1 MEKIGYYRKSGELFL
16 QNLSLKKLVDH
27 YETPT
32 FVYDSNLI
40 KNSFYMLKKIMDPL
54 NGKIHFAVKSND
66 NLGVIKYINSLGAG
80 ADVVSIGE
88 LKRCLKVSVK
98 PKDIIFSGVG
108 KQKDEIEFAINKN
121 IKQLNAESIEELKD
135 IIEIS
140 KNIKKKVNVALR
152 VNLDIKAKT
161 HKKIS
166 TGDENSKFGIIY
178 DDIVHAYKLIN
189 DASFINPYGLAI
201 HVGSQLFDYDVFFQ
215 TFSKI
220 KNLAVELKNLGY
232 EVNNLDLGGG
242 FGVDYTMKNSL
253 NYKSFSQALNEV
265 FKNKE
270 FKLSVEPGRSLIAES
285 GILLTKVIRTKSTNH
300 KNFLIVDA
308 AMNNL
313 IRPTLYNA
321 THSIE
326 PLKIKSDRSSKKYD
340 VVGPICETGDFL
352 GIDFNLQ
359 ETKKDEVLAIMTC
372 GAYGSVMRSNYNSR
386 PSAAEV
392 FIFNNKEILLRK
404 REKINELLKHDI
416 MPNF

>member
-1 MEKIGYYRKSGELFL
+1 MQKIGYYRKSGELFL

-152 VNLDIKAKT
+152 VNLDINAKT

-232 EVNNLDLGGG
+232 EVNHLDLGGG

-253 NYKSFSQALNEV
+253 NYKSFSKALNEV
-265 FKNKE
+265 FKNNE
-270 FKLSVEPGRSLIAES
+270 FQLSIEPGRSLIAES
-285 GILLTKVIRTKSTNH
+285 GVLLTKVIRTKSTNY

-321 THSIE
+321 IHSIQ

-340 VVGPICETGDFL
+340 IVGPICETGDFL

-359 ETKKDEVLAIMTC
+359 ETKKNEVLAIMTC

-404 REKINELLKHDI
+404 REKIDQLLNLDI
-416 MPNF
+416 IPNF

>member
-1 MEKIGYYRKSGELFL
+1 MQKIGYYRKSGELFL

-152 VNLDIKAKT
+152 VNLDINAKT

-178 DDIVHAYKLIN
+178 DEIVHAYKLIN
-189 DASFINPYGLAI
+189 DASFINPYGLAV

-220 KNLAVELKNLGY
+220 KNLAMELKNLGY
-232 EVNNLDLGGG
+232 EVNHLDLGGG
-242 FGVDYTMKNSL
+242 FGVDYTVKNSL
-253 NYKSFSQALNEV
+253 NYKSFSKALNEV
-265 FKNKE
+265 FKNNE
-270 FKLSVEPGRSLIAES
+270 FQLSVEPGRSLIAES
-285 GILLTKVIRTKSTNH
+285 GVLLTKVIRTKSTNY

-321 THSIE
+321 IHSIQ

-340 VVGPICETGDFL
+340 IVGPICETGDFL

-359 ETKKDEVLAIMTC
+359 ETKKNEVLAIMTC

-404 REKINELLKHDI
+404 REKIDQLLNLDI
-416 MPNF
+416 IPNF

>member
-1 MEKIGYYRKSGELFL
+1 MQKTGYYRKSGELFL
-16 QNLSLKKLVDH
+16 QNLSLKKLVDR

-152 VNLDIKAKT
+152 VNLDINAKT

-232 EVNNLDLGGG
+232 EVNHLDLGGG

-253 NYKSFSQALNEV
+253 NYKSFSKALNDV
-265 FKNKE
+265 FKNNE
-270 FKLSVEPGRSLIAES
+270 FQLSIEPGRSLIAES
-285 GILLTKVIRTKSTNH
+285 GVLLTKVIRTKSTNY

-321 THSIE
+321 IHSIQ

-340 VVGPICETGDFL
+340 IVGPICETGDFL

-359 ETKKDEVLAIMTC
+359 ETKKNEVLAIMTC

-404 REKINELLKHDI
+404 REKIDQLLNLDI
-416 MPNF
+416 IPNF

>member
-1 MEKIGYYRKSGELFL
+1 MQKTGYYRKSGELFL

-152 VNLDIKAKT
+152 VNLDINAKT

-232 EVNNLDLGGG
+232 EVNHLDLGGG

-253 NYKSFSQALNEV
+253 NYKSFSKALNEV
-265 FKNKE
+265 FKNNE
-270 FKLSVEPGRSLIAES
+270 FQLSVEPGRSLIAES
-285 GILLTKVIRTKSTNH
+285 GVLLTKVIRTKSTNY

-321 THSIE
+321 IHSIQ

-340 VVGPICETGDFL
+340 IVGPICETGDFL

-359 ETKKDEVLAIMTC
+359 ETKKNEVLAIMTC

-404 REKINELLKHDI
+404 REKIDQLLNLDI
-416 MPNF
+416 IPNF

>member
-1 MEKIGYYRKSGELFL
+1 MQKTGYYRKSGELFL
-16 QNLSLKKLVDH
+16 QNLSLKKLVDR

-152 VNLDIKAKT
+152 VNLDINAKT

-201 HVGSQLFDYDVFFQ
+201 HVGSQLFDYNVFFQ

-232 EVNNLDLGGG
+232 EVNHLDLGGG

-253 NYKSFSQALNEV
+253 NYKSFSKALNEV
-265 FKNKE
+265 FKNNE
-270 FKLSVEPGRSLIAES
+270 FQLSIEPGRSLIAES
-285 GILLTKVIRTKSTNH
+285 GVLLTKVIRTKSTNY

-321 THSIE
+321 IHSIQ

-340 VVGPICETGDFL
+340 IVGPICETGDFL

-359 ETKKDEVLAIMTC
+359 ETKKNEVLAIMTC

-404 REKINELLKHDI
+404 REKIDQLLNLDI
-416 MPNF
+416 IPNF

>member
-1 MEKIGYYRKSGELFL
+1 MQKIGYYRKSGELFL

-152 VNLDIKAKT
+152 VNLDINAKT

-178 DDIVHAYKLIN
+178 DDIVLAYKLIH
-189 DASFINPYGLAI
+189 DASFIKPYGLAI

-232 EVNNLDLGGG
+232 EVNHLDLGGG

-253 NYKSFSQALNEV
+253 NYKSFSKALNEV
-265 FKNKE
+265 FKNNE
-270 FKLSVEPGRSLIAES
+270 FQLSVEPGRSLIAES
-285 GILLTKVIRTKSTNH
+285 GVLLTKVIRTKSTNY

-321 THSIE
+321 IHSIQ
-326 PLKIKSDRSSKKYD
+326 PLKIRSDRSSKKYD
-340 VVGPICETGDFL
+340 IVGPICETGDFL

-359 ETKKDEVLAIMTC
+359 ETKKNEVLAIMTC

-404 REKINELLKHDI
+404 REKIDQLLNLDI
-416 MPNF
+416 IPNF

>member
-1 MEKIGYYRKSGELFL
+1 MQKIGYYRKSGELFL

-152 VNLDIKAKT
+152 VNLDINAKT

-232 EVNNLDLGGG
+232 EVNHLDLGGG

-253 NYKSFSQALNEV
+253 NYKSFSKALNEV
-265 FKNKE
+265 FKNNE
-270 FKLSVEPGRSLIAES
+270 FQLSIEPGRSLIAES
-285 GILLTKVIRTKSTNH
+285 GVLLTKVIRTKSTNY

-321 THSIE
+321 IHSIQ
-326 PLKIKSDRSSKKYD
+326 PLKIRSDRSSKKYD
-340 VVGPICETGDFL
+340 IVGPICETGDFL

-359 ETKKDEVLAIMTC
+359 ETKKNEVLAIMTC

-404 REKINELLKHDI
+404 REKIDQLLNLDI
-416 MPNF
+416 IPNF

>member
-1 MEKIGYYRKSGELFL
+1 MQKIGYYRKSGELFL
-16 QNLSLKKLVDH
+16 QNLSLKKLVDR

-152 VNLDIKAKT
+152 VNLDINAKT

-232 EVNNLDLGGG
+232 EVNHLDLGGG

-253 NYKSFSQALNEV
+253 NYKSFSKALNEV
-265 FKNKE
+265 FKNNE
-270 FKLSVEPGRSLIAES
+270 FQLSVEPGRSLIAES
-285 GILLTKVIRTKSTNH
+285 GILLTKVIRTKSTNY

-321 THSIE
+321 IHSIQ

-340 VVGPICETGDFL
+340 IVGPICETGDFL

-359 ETKKDEVLAIMTC
+359 ETKKNEVLAIMTC

-404 REKINELLKHDI
+404 REKIDQLLNLDI
-416 MPNF
+416 IPNF

>member
-1 MEKIGYYRKSGELFL
+1 MQKIGYYRKSGELFL

-27 YETPT
+27 YGTPT

-80 ADVVSIGE
+80 ADVVSVGE

-152 VNLDIKAKT
+152 VNLDINAKT

-232 EVNNLDLGGG
+232 EVNHLDLGGG

-253 NYKSFSQALNEV
+253 NYKSFSKALNEV
-265 FKNKE
+265 FKNNE
-270 FKLSVEPGRSLIAES
+270 FQLSVEPGRSLIAES
-285 GILLTKVIRTKSTNH
+285 GVLLTKVIRTKSTNY

-321 THSIE
+321 IHSIQ

-340 VVGPICETGDFL
+340 IVGPICETGDFL

-359 ETKKDEVLAIMTC
+359 ETKKNEVLAIMTC

-404 REKINELLKHDI
+404 REKIDQLLNLDI
-416 MPNF
+416 IPNF

>member
-1 MEKIGYYRKSGELFL
+1 MQKIGYYRKSGELFL

-27 YETPT
+27 YGTPT

-152 VNLDIKAKT
+152 VNLDINAKT

-232 EVNNLDLGGG
+232 EVNHLDLGGG

-253 NYKSFSQALNEV
+253 NYKSFSKALNEV
-265 FKNKE
+265 FKNNE
-270 FKLSVEPGRSLIAES
+270 FQLSVEPGRSLIAES
-285 GILLTKVIRTKSTNH
+285 GILLTKVIRTKSTNY

-321 THSIE
+321 THSIQ

-340 VVGPICETGDFL
+340 IVGPICETGDFL

-359 ETKKDEVLAIMTC
+359 ETKKNEVLAIMTC

-404 REKINELLKHDI
+404 REKIDQLLNLDI
-416 MPNF
+416 IPNF

>member
-98 PKDIIFSGVG
+98 PNDIIFSGVG

-121 IKQLNAESIEELKD
+121 IKQLNAESIDELKD

-152 VNLDIKAKT
+152 VNLDINAKT

-178 DDIVHAYKLIN
+178 DDIVNAYKLIHE
-189 DASFINPYGLAI
+189 ASFIKPYGLAI

-220 KNLAVELKNLGY
+220 KNLAVELRNLGY
-232 EVNNLDLGGG
+232 EVNHLDLGGG

-253 NYKSFSQALNEV
+253 NYKSFSKALNEV
-265 FKNKE
+265 FKNNE
-270 FKLSVEPGRSLIAES
+270 FQLSVEPGRSLIAES
-285 GILLTKVIRTKSTNH
+285 GVLLTKVIRTKSTNY

-321 THSIE
+321 THFIQ

-340 VVGPICETGDFL
+340 IVGPICETGDFL

-359 ETKKDEVLAIMTC
+359 ETKKNEVLAIMTC

-404 REKINELLKHDI
+404 REKIDQLLNLDI
-416 MPNF
+416 IPNF

>member
-1 MEKIGYYRKSGELFL
+1 MQKIGYYRKSGELFL
-16 QNLSLKKLVDH
+16 QNLNLKKLVDH
-27 YETPT
+27 YGTPT

-152 VNLDIKAKT
+152 VNLDINAKT

-232 EVNNLDLGGG
+232 EVNHLDLGGG

-253 NYKSFSQALNEV
+253 NYKSFSKALNEV
-265 FKNKE
+265 FKNNE
-270 FKLSVEPGRSLIAES
+270 FQLSVEPGRSLIAES
-285 GILLTKVIRTKSTNH
+285 GVLLTKVIRTKSTNY

-321 THSIE
+321 FHSIQ

-340 VVGPICETGDFL
+340 IVGPICETGDFL

-359 ETKKDEVLAIMTC
+359 ETKKNEVLAIMTC

-404 REKINELLKHDI
+404 REKIDQLLNIDI
-416 MPNF
+416 IPNF

>member
-1 MEKIGYYRKSGELFL
+1 MQKTGYYRKSGELFL
-16 QNLSLKKLVDH
+16 QNLSLKKLVDR

-152 VNLDIKAKT
+152 VNLDINAKT

-232 EVNNLDLGGG
+232 EVNHLDLGGG

-253 NYKSFSQALNEV
+253 NYKSFSKALNEV
-265 FKNKE
+265 FKNNE
-270 FKLSVEPGRSLIAES
+270 FQLSIEPGRSLIAES
-285 GILLTKVIRTKSTNH
+285 GVLLTKVIRTKSTNY

-321 THSIE
+321 THSIQ
-326 PLKIKSDRSSKKYD
+326 PLKIKTDRSSKKYD
-340 VVGPICETGDFL
+340 IVGPICETGDFL

-359 ETKKDEVLAIMTC
+359 ETKKNEVLAIMTC

-404 REKINELLKHDI
+404 REKIDQLLNLDI
-416 MPNF
+416 IPNF

>member
-1 MEKIGYYRKSGELFL
+1 MQKTGYYRKSGELFL

-32 FVYDSNLI
+32 FIYDSNLI

-152 VNLDIKAKT
+152 VNLDINAKT

-232 EVNNLDLGGG
+232 EVNHLDLGGG

-253 NYKSFSQALNEV
+253 NYKSFSKALNEV
-265 FKNKE
+265 FKNNE
-270 FKLSVEPGRSLIAES
+270 FQLSIEPGRSLIAES
-285 GILLTKVIRTKSTNH
+285 GVLLTKVIRTKSTNY

-321 THSIE
+321 IHSIQ

-340 VVGPICETGDFL
+340 IVGPICETGDFL

-359 ETKKDEVLAIMTC
+359 ETKKNEVLAIMTC

-404 REKINELLKHDI
+404 REKIDQLLNLDI
-416 MPNF
+416 IPNF

>member
-1 MEKIGYYRKSGELFL
+1 MQKTGYYRKSGELFV

-152 VNLDIKAKT
+152 VNLDINAKT

-220 KNLAVELKNLGY
+220 KNLAVKLRNLGY

-253 NYKSFSQALNEV
+253 NYKSFSKALNEV
-265 FKNKE
+265 FKNNE
-270 FKLSVEPGRSLIAES
+270 FQLSVEPGRSLIAES
-285 GILLTKVIRTKSTNH
+285 GILLTKVIRTKSTNY

-321 THSIE
+321 THSIQ
-326 PLKIKSDRSSKKYD
+326 PLKIKRDRSSKKYD
-340 VVGPICETGDFL
+340 IVGPICETGDFL

-359 ETKKDEVLAIMTC
+359 ETKKNEVLAIMTC

-404 REKINELLKHDI
+404 REKIDQLLNLDI
-416 MPNF
+416 IPNF

>member
-1 MEKIGYYRKSGELFL
+1 MQKTGYYRKSGELFL
-16 QNLSLKKLVDH
+16 QNLSLKKLVDR

-40 KNSFYMLKKIMDPL
+40 KNSFFMLKKIMDPL

-152 VNLDIKAKT
+152 VNLDINAKT

-166 TGDENSKFGIIY
+166 TGDEKSKFGIIY

-232 EVNNLDLGGG
+232 EVNHLDLGGG

-253 NYKSFSQALNEV
+253 NYKSFSKALNEV
-265 FKNKE
+265 FKNNE
-270 FKLSVEPGRSLIAES
+270 FQLSVEPGRSLIAES
-285 GILLTKVIRTKSTNH
+285 GILLTKVIRTKSTNY

-321 THSIE
+321 IHSIQ

-340 VVGPICETGDFL
+340 IVGPICETGDFL

-359 ETKKDEVLAIMTC
+359 ETKKNEVLAIMTC

-404 REKINELLKHDI
+404 REKIDQLLNLDI
-416 MPNF
+416 IPNF

>member
-1 MEKIGYYRKSGELFL
+1 MQKIGYYRKSGELFL
-16 QNLSLKKLVDH
+16 QNLSLKKLVDQ
-27 YETPT
+27 YGTPT

-152 VNLDIKAKT
+152 VNLDINAKT

-220 KNLAVELKNLGY
+220 KNLAVELINLGY
-232 EVNNLDLGGG
+232 KVNHLDLGGG

-253 NYKSFSQALNEV
+253 NYKSFSKALNEV
-265 FKNKE
+265 FKNNE
-270 FKLSVEPGRSLIAES
+270 FQLSIEPGRSLIAES
-285 GILLTKVIRTKSTNH
+285 GVLLTKVIRTKSTNN

-321 THSIE
+321 IHSIQ

-340 VVGPICETGDFL
+340 IVGPICETGDFL

-359 ETKKDEVLAIMTC
+359 ETKKNEVLAIMTC

-404 REKINELLKHDI
+404 RERIDQLLNLDI
-416 MPNF
+416 IPNF

>member
-1 MEKIGYYRKSGELFL
+1 MQKIGYYRKSGELFL

-27 YETPT
+27 YGTPT
-32 FVYDSNLI
+32 FIYDSNLI
-40 KNSFYMLKKIMDPL
+40 KNSFVMLKEIMDPL

-140 KNIKKKVNVALR
+140 TNIKKKVNVALR
-152 VNLDIKAKT
+152 VNLDINAKT

-189 DASFINPYGLAI
+189 DASFIKPYGLAI

-220 KNLAVELKNLGY
+220 KNLALELRGLGY

-253 NYKSFSQALNEV
+253 NYKSFSKALNEV

-270 FKLSVEPGRSLIAES
+270 FQLSVEPGRSLIAES
-285 GILLTKVIRTKSTNH
+285 GILLTKVIRTKSTNY

-321 THSIE
+321 THSIQ
-326 PLKIKSDRSSKKYD
+326 PLKIKSDRSTKKYD

-359 ETKKDEVLAIMTC
+359 ETKKNEVLAIMTC

-392 FIFNNKEILLRK
+392 LIFNNKEILLRK
-404 REKINELLKHDI
+404 REKIDQLLNIDI
-416 MPNF
+416 IPNF

>member
-1 MEKIGYYRKSGELFL
+1 MQKTGYYRKSGELFL

-27 YETPT
+27 YKTPT

-152 VNLDIKAKT
+152 VNLDINAKT

-232 EVNNLDLGGG
+232 EVNHLDLGGG

-253 NYKSFSQALNEV
+253 NYKSFSKALNEV
-265 FKNKE
+265 FKNNE
-270 FKLSVEPGRSLIAES
+270 FQLSIEPGRSLIAES
-285 GILLTKVIRTKSTNH
+285 GVLLTKVIRTKSTNY

-321 THSIE
+321 IHSIQ

-340 VVGPICETGDFL
+340 IVGPICETGDFL

-359 ETKKDEVLAIMTC
+359 ETKKNEVLAIMTC

-404 REKINELLKHDI
+404 REKIDQLLNLDI
-416 MPNF
+416 IPNF

>member
-1 MEKIGYYRKSGELFL
+1 MQKTGYYRKSGELFL

-27 YETPT
+27 YDTPT

-152 VNLDIKAKT
+152 VNLDINAKT

-220 KNLAVELKNLGY
+220 KNLAVELKKLGY
-232 EVNNLDLGGG
+232 KVSHLDLGGG

-253 NYKSFSQALNEV
+253 NYKSFSKALNEV
-265 FKNKE
+265 FKNNE
-270 FKLSVEPGRSLIAES
+270 FQLSIEPGRSLIAES
-285 GILLTKVIRTKSTNH
+285 GVLLTKVIRTKSTNY

-321 THSIE
+321 IHSIQ

-340 VVGPICETGDFL
+340 IVGPICETGDFL

-359 ETKKDEVLAIMTC
+359 ETKKNEVLAIMTC

-404 REKINELLKHDI
+404 REKIDQLLNLDI
-416 MPNF
+416 IPNF

>member
-1 MEKIGYYRKSGELFL
+1 MQKIGYYRKSGELFL
-16 QNLSLKKLVDH
+16 QNLSLKKLVDR

-152 VNLDIKAKT
+152 VNLDINAKT

-232 EVNNLDLGGG
+232 EVNQLDLGGG

-253 NYKSFSQALNEV
+253 NYKSFSKALNEV
-265 FKNKE
+265 FKNNE
-270 FKLSVEPGRSLIAES
+270 FQLSIEPGRSLIAES
-285 GILLTKVIRTKSTNH
+285 GVLLTKVIRTKSTNY

-321 THSIE
+321 IHSIQ

-340 VVGPICETGDFL
+340 IVGPICETGDFL

-359 ETKKDEVLAIMTC
+359 ETKKNEVLAIMTC

-404 REKINELLKHDI
+404 REKIDQLLNLDI
-416 MPNF
+416 IPNF

>member
-1 MEKIGYYRKSGELFL
+1 MQKIGYYRKSGELFL
-16 QNLSLKKLVDH
+16 QNLSLKKLADH
-27 YETPT
+27 YGTPT

-152 VNLDIKAKT
+152 VNLDINAKT

-220 KNLAVELKNLGY
+220 KNLAVELRNLGY

-253 NYKSFSQALNEV
+253 NYKSFSKALNEV
-265 FKNKE
+265 FKNNE
-270 FKLSVEPGRSLIAES
+270 FQLSVEPGRSLIAES
-285 GILLTKVIRTKSTNH
+285 GILLTKVIRTKSTNY

-321 THSIE
+321 THSIQ

-340 VVGPICETGDFL
+340 IVGPICETGDFL

-359 ETKKDEVLAIMTC
+359 ETKKNEVLAIMTC

-404 REKINELLKHDI
+404 REKIDQLLNLDI
-416 MPNF
+416 IPNF

>member
-1 MEKIGYYRKSGELFL
+1 MQKTGYYRKSGELFL
-16 QNLSLKKLVDH
+16 QNLSLKKLVDR

-66 NLGVIKYINSLGAG
+66 NLGIIKYINSLGAG

-152 VNLDIKAKT
+152 VNLDINAKT

-166 TGDENSKFGIIY
+166 TGDEKSKFGIIY

-232 EVNNLDLGGG
+232 EVNHLDLGGG

-253 NYKSFSQALNEV
+253 NYKSFSKALNEV
-265 FKNKE
+265 FKNNE
-270 FKLSVEPGRSLIAES
+270 FQLSIEPGRSLIAES
-285 GILLTKVIRTKSTNH
+285 GVLLTKVIRTKSTNY

-321 THSIE
+321 IHSIQ

-340 VVGPICETGDFL
+340 IVGPICETGDFL

-359 ETKKDEVLAIMTC
+359 ETKKNEVLAIMTC

-404 REKINELLKHDI
+404 REKIDQLLNLDI
-416 MPNF
+416 IPNF

>member
-1 MEKIGYYRKSGELFL
+1 MQKIGYYRKSGELFL

-27 YETPT
+27 YGTPT

-152 VNLDIKAKT
+152 VNLDINAKT

-232 EVNNLDLGGG
+232 EVNHLDLGGG

-253 NYKSFSQALNEV
+253 NYKSFSKALNEV
-265 FKNKE
+265 FKNNE
-270 FKLSVEPGRSLIAES
+270 FQLSVEPGRSLIAES
-285 GILLTKVIRTKSTNH
+285 GVLLTKVIRTKSTNY

-321 THSIE
+321 IHSIQ

-340 VVGPICETGDFL
+340 IVGPICETGDFL

-359 ETKKDEVLAIMTC
+359 ETKKNEVLAIMTC

-404 REKINELLKHDI
+404 REKIDQLLNLDI
-416 MPNF
+416 IPNF

>member
-1 MEKIGYYRKSGELFL
+1 MQKIGYYRKSGELFL
-16 QNLSLKKLVDH
+16 QNKSLKNLANQ
-27 YETPT
+27 YGTPT
-32 FVYDSNLI
+32 FIYDSNLI
-40 KNSFYMLKKIMDPL
+40 KKSFHLLKNIMDPL

-66 NLGVIKYINSLGAG
+66 NLGIIKYINSLGAG

-98 PKDIIFSGVG
+98 PEDIIFSGVG
-108 KQKDEIEFAINKN
+108 KQKDEIEFAINQN
-121 IKQLNAESIEELKD
+121 IKQLNAESIEELKE

-140 KNIKKKVNVALR
+140 NKIKKKVNVALR
-152 VNLDIKAKT
+152 VNLDINAKT

-178 DDIVHAYKLIN
+178 DDIVNAYKLIN
-189 DASFINPYGLAI
+189 EASFINPYGLAV

-220 KNLAVELKNLGY
+220 KHLAIELRNLGY
-232 EVNNLDLGGG
+232 EINHLDLGGG
-242 FGVDYTMKNSL
+242 FGIDYTMKNSL
-253 NYKSFSQALNEV
+253 DFESFSRALNEI
-265 FKNKE
+265 FKNEE
-270 FKLSVEPGRSLIAES
+270 FQLSIEPGRSLIAES
-285 GILLTKVIRTKSTNH
+285 GILLTKVIRTKSTNL

-313 IRPTLYNA
+313 IRPTLYNS
-321 THSIE
+321 THSIK
-326 PLKIKSDRSSKKYD
+326 PLKVKNNRSLKKYD

-359 ETKKDEVLAIMTC
+359 ETKKNEVLAIMTC

-386 PSAAEV
+386 PGAAEV
-392 FIFNNKEILLRK
+392 LIFDNKEILLRK
-404 REKINELLKHDI
+404 REEIDQLLKLDMI
-416 MPNF
+416 PNF

>member
-1 MEKIGYYRKSGELFL
+1 MQKIGYYRKSGELFL
-16 QNLSLKKLVDH
+16 QSINLKKLVD
-27 YETPT
+27 YYGTPT

-40 KNSFYMLKKIMDPL
+40 KKSFHLLKNVMDPL

-66 NLGVIKYINSLGAG
+66 NLGIIKYINSLGAG
-80 ADVVSIGE
+80 ADVVSVGE

-140 KNIKKKVNVALR
+140 NNIKKEVNVALR
-152 VNLDIKAKT
+152 VNLDINAKT

-178 DDIVHAYKLIN
+178 DEIVNAYKLIN
-189 DASFINPYGLAI
+189 ESSFIKPYGLAV

-220 KNLAVELKNLGY
+220 KNLAFELRNLGY
-232 EVNNLDLGGG
+232 EVNHLDLGGG
-242 FGVDYTMKNSL
+242 FGVDYVMENSI
-253 NYKSFSQALNEV
+253 NYKSFSKALNEV
-265 FKNKE
+265 FKNNE
-270 FKLSVEPGRSLIAES
+270 FQLSVEPGRSLIAES
-285 GILLTKVIRTKSTNH
+285 GILLTKVIRTKSTSL

-321 THSIE
+321 IHSIK
-326 PLKIKSDRSSKKYD
+326 PLKLKKDRSTKKYD
-340 VVGPICETGDFL
+340 IVGPICETGDFL
-352 GIDFNLQ
+352 SIDLNLQ
-359 ETKKDEVLAIMTC
+359 ETKKNEVLAIMTC

-392 FIFNNKEILLRK
+392 FILDNREIVLRK
-404 REKINELLKHDI
+404 REEIDELLKLDTI
-416 MPNF
+416 PNF

>member
-1 MEKIGYYRKSGELFL
+1 MQKIGYYRKSGELFL
-16 QNLSLKKLVDH
+16 QNLSLKKLVDR

-152 VNLDIKAKT
+152 VNLDINAKT

-220 KNLAVELKNLGY
+220 KNLAMELKNLGY
-232 EVNNLDLGGG
+232 EVNHLDLGGG

-253 NYKSFSQALNEV
+253 NYKSFSKALNEV
-265 FKNKE
+265 FKNNE
-270 FKLSVEPGRSLIAES
+270 FQLSVEPGRSLIAES
-285 GILLTKVIRTKSTNH
+285 GVLLTKVIRTKSTNY

-321 THSIE
+321 IHSIQ

-340 VVGPICETGDFL
+340 IVGPICETGDFL

-359 ETKKDEVLAIMTC
+359 ETKKNEVLAIMTC

-404 REKINELLKHDI
+404 REKIDQLLNLDI
-416 MPNF
+416 IPNF

>member
-1 MEKIGYYRKSGELFL
+1 MQKTGYYRKSGELFL
-16 QNLSLKKLVDH
+16 QNLSLKKLVDR

-152 VNLDIKAKT
+152 VNLDINAKT

-232 EVNNLDLGGG
+232 EVNHLDLGGG

-253 NYKSFSQALNEV
+253 NYNSFSKALNEV
-265 FKNKE
+265 FKNNE
-270 FKLSVEPGRSLIAES
+270 FQLSIEPGRSLIAES
-285 GILLTKVIRTKSTNH
+285 GVLLTKVIRTKSTNY

-321 THSIE
+321 IHSIQ

-340 VVGPICETGDFL
+340 IVGPICETGDFL

-359 ETKKDEVLAIMTC
+359 ETKKNEVLAIMTC

-404 REKINELLKHDI
+404 REKIDQLLNLDI
-416 MPNF
+416 IPNF

>member
-1 MEKIGYYRKSGELFL
+1 MQKTGYYRKSGELFL
-16 QNLSLKKLVDH
+16 QNLSLKKLVDR

-152 VNLDIKAKT
+152 VNLDINAKT

-232 EVNNLDLGGG
+232 EVNHLDLGGG

-253 NYKSFSQALNEV
+253 NYKSFSKALNEV
-265 FKNKE
+265 FKNNE
-270 FKLSVEPGRSLIAES
+270 FQLSVEPGRSLIAES
-285 GILLTKVIRTKSTNH
+285 GVLLTKVIRTKSTNY

-321 THSIE
+321 IHSIQ

-340 VVGPICETGDFL
+340 IVGPICETGDFL

-359 ETKKDEVLAIMTC
+359 ETKKNEVLAIMTC

-404 REKINELLKHDI
+404 REKIDQLLNLDI
-416 MPNF
+416 IPNF

>member
-1 MEKIGYYRKSGELFL
+1 MQKTGYYRKSGELFL
-16 QNLSLKKLVDH
+16 QNLSLKKLVDR

-152 VNLDIKAKT
+152 VNLDINAKT

-232 EVNNLDLGGG
+232 DVNHLDLGGG

-253 NYKSFSQALNEV
+253 NYKSFNKALNEV
-265 FKNKE
+265 FKNNE
-270 FKLSVEPGRSLIAES
+270 FQLSIEPGRSLIAES
-285 GILLTKVIRTKSTNH
+285 GVLLTKVIRTKSTNY

-321 THSIE
+321 IHSIQ

-340 VVGPICETGDFL
+340 IVGPICETGDFL

-359 ETKKDEVLAIMTC
+359 ETKKNEVLAIMTC

-404 REKINELLKHDI
+404 REKIDQLLNLDI
-416 MPNF
+416 IPNF

>member
-1 MEKIGYYRKSGELFL
+1 MNKIGYYRKSGELFL
-16 QNLSLKKLVDH
+16 QNISLKRLANQ
-27 YETPT
+27 YGTPT
-32 FVYDSNLI
+32 FIYDSNLI
-40 KNSFYMLKKIMDPL
+40 KKSFHLLKNIMDPL

-66 NLGVIKYINSLGAG
+66 NLGIIKYINNLGAG
-80 ADVVSIGE
+80 TDVVSIGE

-98 PKDIIFSGVG
+98 PEDIIFSGVG
-108 KQKDEIEFAINKN
+108 KQKDEIEFAINQN
-121 IKQLNAESIEELKD
+121 IKQLNAESIDELKD

-140 KNIKKKVNVALR
+140 KDIKKKVNIALR
-152 VNLDIKAKT
+152 VNLDINAKT

-178 DDIVHAYKLIN
+178 NDIADAYKLIN
-189 DASFINPYGLAI
+189 EASFIKPYGLAI
-201 HVGSQLFDYDVFFQ
+201 HVGSQLFDYDVFFK

-220 KNLAVELKNLGY
+220 KNLAIELRNLGY
-232 EVNNLDLGGG
+232 EIHHLDLGGG
-242 FGVDYTMKNSL
+242 FGVDYTMENSL
-253 NYKSFSQALNEV
+253 NYQSFSKALNEV

-270 FKLSVEPGRSLIAES
+270 FQLSVEPGRSLIADS
-285 GILLTKVIRTKSTNH
+285 GVLLTRVIRTKSTNL

-321 THSIE
+321 THLIK
-326 PLKIKSDRSSKKYD
+326 PVNLKSDRSSKKYD
-340 VVGPICETGDFL
+340 IVGPICETGDFL

-359 ETKKDEVLAIMTC
+359 ETKKNEILAIMTC

-392 FIFNNKEILLRK
+392 FIFDNKEVLLRK
-404 REKINELLKHDI
+404 REELDQLLKLDI
-416 MPNF
+416 IPNF

>member
-1 MEKIGYYRKSGELFL
+1 MQKIGYYRKSGELFL
-16 QNLSLKKLVDH
+16 QNVSLKKLANQ
-27 YETPT
+27 YGTPT
-32 FVYDSNLI
+32 FIYDSNLI
-40 KNSFYMLKKIMDPL
+40 KKSFHLLKNIMDPL

-66 NLGVIKYINSLGAG
+66 NLGIIKYINSLGAG

-98 PKDIIFSGVG
+98 PEDIIFSGVG
-108 KQKDEIEFAINKN
+108 KQKDEIEFAINQN

-140 KNIKKKVNVALR
+140 KKFKKKVNVALR
-152 VNLDIKAKT
+152 VNFDINAKT

-178 DDIVHAYKLIN
+178 DDIVNAYKLIN
-189 DASFINPYGLAI
+189 EASFINPYGLAV

-220 KNLAVELKNLGY
+220 KHLAIELRNLGY
-232 EVNNLDLGGG
+232 KINNLDLGGG
-242 FGVDYTMKNSL
+242 FGIDYTMKNSL
-253 NYKSFSQALNEV
+253 NFESFSRALNEI
-265 FKNKE
+265 FKNEE
-270 FKLSVEPGRSLIAES
+270 FQLSVEPGRSLIAES
-285 GILLTKVIRTKSTNH
+285 GILLTKVIRTKSTNL

-313 IRPTLYNA
+313 IRPTLYNS
-321 THSIE
+321 THSIK
-326 PLKIKSDRSSKKYD
+326 PLKVKNNRSLKKYD

-359 ETKKDEVLAIMTC
+359 ETKKNEVLAIMTC

-386 PSAAEV
+386 PGAAEV
-392 FIFNNKEILLRK
+392 LIFDNKEILLRK
-404 REKINELLKHDI
+404 REEIDQLLKLDMI
-416 MPNF
+416 PNF

>member
-1 MEKIGYYRKSGELFL
+1 MQKTGYYRKSGELFL

-27 YETPT
+27 YGTPT

-152 VNLDIKAKT
+152 VNLDINAKT

-232 EVNNLDLGGG
+232 EVNHLDLGGG

-253 NYKSFSQALNEV
+253 NYKSFCKALNEV
-265 FKNKE
+265 FKNNE
-270 FKLSVEPGRSLIAES
+270 FQLSVEPGRSLIAES
-285 GILLTKVIRTKSTNH
+285 GVLLTKVIRTKSTNY

-321 THSIE
+321 IHSIQ

-340 VVGPICETGDFL
+340 IVGPICETGDFL

-359 ETKKDEVLAIMTC
+359 ETKKNEVLAIMTC

-404 REKINELLKHDI
+404 REKIDQLLNLDI
-416 MPNF
+416 IPNF

>member
-1 MEKIGYYRKSGELFL
+1 MQKIGYYRKSGELFL
-16 QNLSLKKLVDH
+16 QNLSLKKLVDR

-152 VNLDIKAKT
+152 VNLDINAKT

-232 EVNNLDLGGG
+232 EVNHLDLGGG

-253 NYKSFSQALNEV
+253 NYKSFSKALNEV
-265 FKNKE
+265 FKNNE
-270 FKLSVEPGRSLIAES
+270 FQLSIEPGRSLIAES
-285 GILLTKVIRTKSTNH
+285 GVLLTKVIRTKSTNY

-321 THSIE
+321 IHSIQ

-340 VVGPICETGDFL
+340 IVGPICETGDFL

-359 ETKKDEVLAIMTC
+359 ETKKNEVLAIMTC

-404 REKINELLKHDI
+404 REKIDQLLNLDI
-416 MPNF
+416 IPNF